1 MRPVDLQNNISKA
14 PLVAREQH
22 VQQTRPDQAQHQA
35 AYQQGKEN
43 IKDQR
48 RVKANENAESVRMST
63 DHQKKQQK
71 KKDGSEKKTACNT
84 KKNTE
89 SPSTKS
95 QLNKGRLLDFTI

>member
-43 IKDQR
+43 IKDQC
-48 RVKANENAESVRMST
+48 RVKANKNAESVQMNT
-63 DHQKKQQK
+63 DHQKKRQN
-71 KKDGSEKKTACNT
+71 KKDDSEKKTVCNT

-89 SPSTKS
+89 GHSTKQ
-95 QLNKGRLLDFTI
+95 QLNKGQLLDFTI